1 MMVKEIVRAALASAL
16 LWIPVGALAQ
26 TEVCAHTTKES
37 REACKAAQS
46 AGAQCL
52 IFESADAARIRDVI
66 NATPPVSALDF
77 DTLLVIQRPAYV
89 LAIMAKGECASHSV
103 TISRAEWDKLRADV
117 DAAKGV

>member
-1 MMVKEIVRAALASAL
+1 MNIIVKIGPALALALLASA
-16 LWIPVGALAQ
+16 ALAQ

-46 AGAQCL
+46 ADAQCL